1 MRFLPEK
8 KKHLVIALALAS
20 LALSGMYGLL
30 NLSGVWWRDNR
41 SVNALD
47 ELYYA
52 TLDSCSEEALSY
64 DLITHDSY
72 LSVVLSGESE
82 PVEAMD
88 GVRNLY
94 STLSQKPLKH
104 TRSGINDILEA
115 TYWGATWYSCDS
127 EIVGS
132 ADEVASL
139 EWHLDEPLV
148 WGWDYMNRARPK
160 GTVFGIDFPLSRY
173 HGMKRYPAA
182 TVRVEFKYEVEAKR
196 LVIDGNSFY
205 VSRFGSSS
213 DTNNPL
219 GFLKRHGYDAEAIAD
234 DAIDT
239 LKGRL
244 LPVFLSRGGA
254 VPRFSPDFEQDGV
267 TVDIDLSSS

>member
-72 LSVVLSGESE
+72 LSVVLPGESE

-115 TYWGATWYSCDS
+115 TYWG
-127 EIVGS
+127 GQ
-132 ADEVASL
+132 L
-139 EWHLDEPLV
+139 
-148 WGWDYMNRARPK
+148 
-160 GTVFGIDFPLSRY
+160 GTVAIVRSSGVLTRSLPLS
-173 HGMKRYPAA
+173 G
-182 TVRVEFKYEVEAKR
+182 T
-196 LVIDGNSFY
+196 LTSLLSGDGI
-205 VSRFGSSS
+205 
-213 DTNNPL
+213 T
-219 GFLKRHGYDAEAIAD
+219 
-234 DAIDT
+234 
-239 LKGRL
+239 
-244 LPVFLSRGGA
+244 
-254 VPRFSPDFEQDGV
+254 
-267 TVDIDLSSS
+267 